1 MINANK
7 QIVALALGLSVALV
21 ASQAS
26 AQNMTKRDTA
36 ISACVK
42 KAHTAY
48 PDSGGMD
55 QGNARTA
62 VYKAC
67 MQSMGQRP

>member
-21 ASQAS
+21 AMQAS
-26 AQNMTKRDTA
+26 AQNMTKRDAA
-36 ISACVK
+36 ISKCSQQAQSQ
-42 KAHTAY
+42 Y
-48 PDSGGMD
+48 PDNSITN
-55 QGNARTA
+55 QSSRAA

-67 MQSMGQRP
+67 MKSMGQRP